1 MAKRLLKCYYCGQT
15 FDANKEPFVQV
26 TSRRYAHEAC
36 ALGAEAAKTKEQK
49 DKEELE
55 NYIKQLFG
63 ISSISAKI
71 RKQIETYH
79 KENNFTYSGIHK
91 TLIYFFDIRGNS
103 IEKANGG
110 IGIVPYVYEDARK
123 YWIAIQEAKDKNNS
137 IDTSKY
143 ILPIKEIHIIP
154 PKRQPLKHLRR
165 QFTFLDD
172 EVTYE
177 E

>member
-15 FDANKEPFVQV
+15 FDANKEPFVKV
-26 TSRRYAHEAC
+26 NSRRYAHEAC
-36 ALGAEAAKTKEQK
+36 ALGADKEQK
-49 DKEELE
+49 DKEELI
-55 NYIKQLFG
+55 NYIKLLFG
-63 ISSISAKI
+63 ISSISVKI
-71 RKQIETYH
+71 EKQIETYH
-79 KENNFTYSGIHK
+79 EKNKYTYSGIHK
-91 TLIYFFDIRGNS
+91 TLIYFFDVRGNS